1 MLACR
6 TGGQTLPE
14 SQLYPLEGWSGAG
27 GAGEEDMRRETEDFI
42 GSGPSKCQP
51 LLLQP
56 SSPLSEQS
64 RYGYE
69 TMYKMSTFELE
80 PCGGKW
86 RLGEGVQDE
95 REELS
100 MDKGV

>member
-1 MLACR
+1 
-6 TGGQTLPE
+6 
-14 SQLYPLEGWSGAG
+14 
-27 GAGEEDMRRETEDFI
+27 MRRVAEDFI
-42 GSGPSKCQP
+42 GSGPSKCQL

-56 SSPLSEQS
+56 SSRLSSQS

-86 RLGEGVQDE
+86 RLGEGVRDE
-95 REELS
+95 RGELS